1 MMPFNMTTA
10 RPQNP
15 HVAMR
20 LLITGVALICFS
32 GCARLVCDLVALPVK
47 VTEQVTVQ
55 TTRAGF
61 GATELAGRL
70 VVDTADDAV
79 DVATDTVAKAGGSR

>member
-1 MMPFNMTTA
+1 MTTA
-10 RPQNP
+10 RPPKP

-32 GCARLVCDLVALPVK
+32 GCARLVSDLVAIPIK

-55 TTRAGF
+55 TTRVGF

-70 VVDTADDAV
+70 IVDAAADAV
-79 DVATDTVAKAGGSR
+79 ELATDTVAETGGSR